1 MSRLRGVC
9 CCRGSSVGGFG
20 GWRYRI
26 GSYEFRDEE
35 DRVVN
40 EIILVEFRGRKEER
54 RGSGRVLRFG
64 NI

>member
-1 MSRLRGVC
+1 MGLEVGDIELGVMSLEMRKIVWL
-9 CCRGSSVGGFG
+9 
-20 GWRYRI
+20 
-26 GSYEFRDEE
+26 
-35 DRVVN
+35 N